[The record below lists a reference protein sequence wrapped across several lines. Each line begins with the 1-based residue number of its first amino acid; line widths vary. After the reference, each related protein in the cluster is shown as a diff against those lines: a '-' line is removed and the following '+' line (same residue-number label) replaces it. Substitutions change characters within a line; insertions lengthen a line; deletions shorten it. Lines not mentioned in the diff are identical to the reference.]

1 MPQTFSPSLRRLA
14 LIAAFIP
21 MIAACSTPAQS
32 DDTALINDPL
42 EPANRAFHG
51 FNKGLDTV
59 ALRPASRAYAATPDI
74 FQAGVG
80 NIAETFSLPG
90 DTVNTL
96 LQGRIEESAA
106 NFTRFAMNVIF
117 GFGGILDPA
126 TEMGIART
134 DGDFG
139 ETLRSWGMG
148 EGVYVELPVLGPGSA
163 RSVGGRVVDIFLDPL
178 SIYDVPAAQTRTAV
192 TVGDVIDT
200 RLELTP
206 GIDQLLYDSDDSY
219 EAVRSATIQ
228 VERRAGRT
236 GPATEDDFVDI
247 YAE

>member
-1 MPQTFSPSLRRLA
+1 MPQTVSPPLRRLVLLFA
-14 LIAAFIP
+14 LLPAL
-21 MIAACSTPAQS
+21 AACSANGQS
-32 DDTALINDPL
+32 DDTALIADPL
-42 EPANRAFHG
+42 EPVNRAFHG
-51 FNKGLDTV
+51 LNKGIDTV
-59 ALRPASRAYAATPDI
+59 ALAPASRAYAATPSL

-80 NIAETFSLPG
+80 NVAETFSLPG

-96 LQGRIEESAA
+96 LQGRVEESVA
-106 NFTRFAMNVIF
+106 NFTRFTMNVIF

-139 ETLRSWGMG
+139 DTLRTWGVG
-148 EGVYVELPVLGPGSA
+148 EGVYVELPLLGPGSA
-163 RSVGGRVVDIFLDPL
+163 RATSGRVVDIFLDPL
-178 SIYDVPAAQTRTAV
+178 SIYDVPAAETRTIV

-219 EAVRSATIQ
+219 QAVRSATIQ
-228 VERRAGRT
+228 VERRSGRT